1 MKLKALMALSIKAR
15 VWDERPAAVQ
25 LPAEKLIILQKQV
38 VCKRGDA
45 GQRVILVD
53 KSGGRTEVVA

>member
-1 MKLKALMALSIKAR
+1 MTLSIKAR
-15 VWDERPAAVQ
+15 VWDERPAAMQ
-25 LPAEKLIILQKQV
+25 LPAQKLIISQKQV
-38 VCKRGDA
+38 VRKRGAA

>member
-1 MKLKALMALSIKAR
+1 MALSIKAR
-15 VWDERPAAVQ
+15 VWDKRPAAMQ

-38 VCKRGDA
+38 ARKRGDA

-53 KSGGRTEVVA
+53 KSGGQTEVVA